1 MSTPELFSI
10 PLYSGAQQFLVTLD
24 NKTLQ
29 IRLIWREAPE
39 GGWFIDFFDVDET
52 PILCGIPLR
61 CGHNLLGQYEYLSLG
76 KMQAMINNDDSR
88 DPTYD
93 DMGNNLELYWT
104 TWQNNSND
112 TAN

>member
-1 MSTPELFSI
+1 MSVYQI
-10 PLYSGAQQFLVTLD
+10 PLYPGAQQFLVTLD

-29 IRLIWREAPE
+29 IRLIWREAE
-39 GGWFIDFFDVDET
+39 GGGWFIDFLDVNEI

-61 CGHNLLGQYEYLSLG
+61 CGHNLLGQYEYLGLG
-76 KMQAMINNDDSR
+76 KMQAMINNDDRR
-88 DPTYD
+88 DPTYE

-104 TWQNNSND
+104 TWQTNTND

>member
-1 MSTPELFSI
+1 MSVYQI
-10 PLYSGAQQFLVTLD
+10 PLYPGAQQFLVTLD

-29 IRLIWREAPE
+29 IRLIWREAE
-39 GGWFIDFFDVDET
+39 VGGWFIDFYDVDGS

-61 CGHNLLGQYEYLSLG
+61 CGHNLLGQYEYLGLG

-93 DMGNNLELYWT
+93 DMGYNLELYWT
-104 TWQNNSND
+104 IWESNTND